1 MPRLMSLL
9 KGAKIMQVKIAK
21 SDAHV
26 LDVDFSALPEASKA
40 YIIAYGVKQVLND
53 AGSAGKSPDEKLGMA
68 QKKLDALLRG
78 EVRAMRESVD
88 EMTAEARKI
97 AEGLIRNA
105 LRAQGRKIAD
115 VDKEALRAKIAELA
129 NRDDIR
135 AKAEEAVAARKGLE
149 ADVGG
154 LL

>member
-1 MPRLMSLL
+1 MDVM
-9 KGAKIMQVKIAK
+9 IAK
-21 SDAHV
+21 THALSV
-26 LDVDFSALPEASKA
+26 DVEALSPQVRE
-40 YIIAYGVKQVLND
+40 YIFAYGLKQVLND

-88 EMTAEARKI
+88 EVTSEARKI
-97 AEGLIRNA
+97 AERLIRNA

-115 VDKEALRAKIAELA
+115 VDKEVLRAKIAELA